1 MATAWLVACGR
12 ASAVVRFPRE
22 AEPGEWWA
30 GRLWM
35 VTPWVSGGGLVGIK
49 VVFGDA
55 GFTAIA
61 YPRHGE
67 RLTSVEEVHD
77 LLNTEPVVGF
87 TTRPSNGSKAEPW
100 RFRMRP

>member
-1 MATAWLVACGR
+1 M
-12 ASAVVRFPRE
+12 RFPRE